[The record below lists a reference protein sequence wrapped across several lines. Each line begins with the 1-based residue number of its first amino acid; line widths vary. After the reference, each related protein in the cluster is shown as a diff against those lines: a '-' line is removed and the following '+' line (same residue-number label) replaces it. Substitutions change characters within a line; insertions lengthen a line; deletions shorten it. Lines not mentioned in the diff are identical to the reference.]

1 MSKPVATGPRL
12 ITVGIALA
20 AVSAALFVVPRNAVA
35 EMFVDRAE
43 LDDDE
48 GLRVEGE
55 DAVPFA
61 IVRVTSAQSSAS
73 SPADDDGR
81 FRVLS
86 LEFRSSNCRAMVT
99 DGVTTVQVVLDEC
112 TPTTPTT
119 PPPTTTRLPRH
130 RPRPPRRHDDGTSRD
145 HHHHNHNDNH
155 DHDDDTASDHHD
167 HDCTA
172 DDHDDHCTNDHDDND
187 DDRADGSID
196 VQRSAR
202 QRAVSLLHR
211 RAEHGER

>member
-99 DGVTTVQVVLDEC
+99 DGVTTVQAVLDEC

-119 PPPTTTRLPRH
+119 PPPPTTTTTTTTTTTVPTDPLTFSDL
-130 RPRPPRRHDDGTSRD
+130 HDSVPYRCYI
-145 HHHHNHNDNH
+145 
-155 DHDDDTASDHHD
+155 AE
-167 HDCTA
+167 
-172 DDHDDHCTNDHDDND
+172 
-187 DDRADGSID
+187 
-196 VQRSAR
+196 QEAR
-202 QRAVSLLHR
+202 
-211 RAEHGER
+211 